1 MNLWEEGNHAVTYTN
16 LSILR
21 VKEESS
27 TSTSWDSFTYKILWY
42 KVKVW
47 DIMKPIDMMV
57 TDYNC
62 EYLGLSRL
70 CLMESAGKSL
80 AEEVGKIAVY
90 TFSKPVKVVIFTGSG
105 GNGGDGFVAARYL
118 LNRGYDV
125 DIYMLKDN
133 IHSEEA
139 KTNFEIL
146 KNMKPRLSRLN
157 IYNLKTLADING
169 CEVAK
174 SGHNEF
180 VIVDGLLG
188 TGIKGKLQTNV
199 RRAIEVIN
207 DSKGIK
213 ISVDVPSGMDPLT
226 GNVDDLAVI
235 PDYTISFHKIKTG
248 VRNAE
253 EEVVGGLVTAD
264 IGIPFEAEYFVNYGD
279 FLRLKNRS
287 VNSHKGNNG
296 RLLIV
301 GGNKDYSGAPAIA
314 GMAASGAGADL
325 VYLASPEKAAQA
337 IKSTSPDLIVKA
349 LPGDKLSLEHA
360 DEIIKLSENV
370 DALLFGP
377 GAGIDDETSKLF
389 NVLVTKI
396 KKPIV
401 LDADSLKQVEM
412 ALIKNRDDIVLTPHI
427 FEFKSFFNVV
437 DDLKLDIDSYDFKK
451 VDENITCFQQIS
463 RQINAT
469 VIVKGQYDLI
479 LSGTKFR
486 INKSGNPGM
495 TVGGT
500 GDALAGITTSLLSQG
515 LNTFDSACLG
525 VFINGL
531 AGDEAFK
538 VKGNG
543 FSATDLVS
551 YIGNVIKNGLR

>member
-1 MNLWEEGNHAVTYTN
+1 
-16 LSILR
+16 
-21 VKEESS
+21 
-27 TSTSWDSFTYKILWY
+27 
-42 KVKVW
+42 
-47 DIMKPIDMMV
+47 MMV

-90 TFSKPVKVVIFTGSG
+90 TFSKPVKVIIFTGSG

-125 DIYMLKDN
+125 DVYMLKDN
-133 IHSEEA
+133 IHSSEA

-146 KNMKPRLSRLN
+146 QNMKPRLSRLKVF
-157 IYNLKTLADING
+157 NLKSLEDINS
-169 CEVAK
+169 CELAK
-174 SGHNEF
+174 TAESEY

-188 TGIKGKLQTNV
+188 TGIKGKLQTNI
-199 RRAIEVIN
+199 RRAIEIIN
-207 DSKGIK
+207 DSNGIK

-226 GNVDDLAVI
+226 GEVDDLAVV

-248 VRNAE
+248 VRHAE
-253 EEVVGGLVTAD
+253 EEIVGGLVTAD

-287 VNSHKGNNG
+287 SNSHKGNNG

-301 GGNKDYSGAPAIA
+301 GGSKDYSGAPAIA
-314 GMAASGAGADL
+314 GMAAIGAGADL
-325 VYLASPEKAAQA
+325 VYVASPEKAAEA
-337 IKSTSPDLIVKA
+337 IKSTSPDLIVKS
-349 LPGDKLSLEHA
+349 LPGDNLSLDHA
-360 DEIIKLSENV
+360 DEILELSENV
-370 DALLFGP
+370 DAVLLGP
-377 GAGIDDETSKLF
+377 GAGICDETSKLF
-389 NVLVTKI
+389 NVLATKI

-401 LDADSLKQVEM
+401 LDADSLKQVNLS
-412 ALIKNRDDIVLTPHI
+412 LIKNRDDVILTPHI
-427 FEFKSFFNVV
+427 FEFRSFFNVNE
-437 DDLKLDIDSYDFKK
+437 DLKLDIDSYDFGK
-451 VDENITCFQQIS
+451 VDENITEFQKIS
-463 RQINAT
+463 RQISGT

-500 GDALAGITTSLLSQG
+500 GDALAGIATSLLTQG
-515 LNTFDSACLG
+515 LNSFDAACLA

-531 AGDEAFK
+531 AGDRAYDM
-538 VKGNG
+538 KGNG
-543 FSATDLVS
+543 FSATDLVFH
-551 YIGNVIKNGLR
+551 IGGVIKDGLC

>member
-1 MNLWEEGNHAVTYTN
+1 MH
-16 LSILR
+16 
-21 VKEESS
+21 
-27 TSTSWDSFTYKILWY
+27 
-42 KVKVW
+42 
-47 DIMKPIDMMV
+47 PIDMMV

-90 TFSKPVKVVIFTGSG
+90 TFAKPVKVVIFTGSG

-133 IHSEEA
+133 IRSHES
-139 KTNFEIL
+139 KVNLEIL
-146 KNMKPRLSRLN
+146 ENMKPRLSRLN
-157 IYNLKTLADING
+157 IYNLKTLEDINST
-169 CEVAK
+169 EVAK
-174 SGHNEF
+174 TADAEY

-188 TGIKGKLQTNV
+188 TGIKGKLQTNIK
-199 RRAIEVIN
+199 RAIEVIN
-207 DSKGIK
+207 NSKGVK

-226 GNVDDLAVI
+226 GEVSDLAVV

-248 VRNAE
+248 VREADE
-253 EEVVGGLVTAD
+253 ELVGGLVTAD

-279 FLRLKNRS
+279 FLRLKNRDDK
-287 VNSHKGNNG
+287 SHKGNNG

-301 GGNKDYSGAPAIA
+301 GGSGDYSGAPAIA
-314 GMAASGAGADL
+314 GMAAIGAGCDL
-325 VYLASPEKAAQA
+325 VYVASPEKSAEA
-337 IKSTSPDLIVKA
+337 IKSTSPDLIVKT
-349 LPGDKLSLEHA
+349 LEGDKLSLSHG
-360 DEIIKLSENV
+360 DEIMALAEKV
-370 DALLFGP
+370 DAVLIGP
-377 GAGIDDETSKLF
+377 GAGIDEETSKLF
-389 NVLVTKI
+389 NVLVAKI
-396 KKPIV
+396 KKPLV
-401 LDADSLKQVEM
+401 LDADALKQVELK
-412 ALIKNRDDIVLTPHI
+412 LIKNRDDIILTPHI
-427 FEFKSFFNVV
+427 FEFKSFFKAD
-437 DDLKLDIDSYDFKK
+437 DDLKLDIDSYDFEK
-451 VDENITCFQQIS
+451 VDENITHFQQIT
-463 RQINAT
+463 RQIKGT

-486 INKSGNPGM
+486 INKSGNAGM

-500 GDALAGITTSLLSQG
+500 GDALAGICAALTSQNL
-515 LNTFDSACLG
+515 TPFDAACLG

-531 AGDEAFK
+531 AGDRAFE

-551 YIGNVIKNGLR
+551 YIGGVIKDGLR

>member
-1 MNLWEEGNHAVTYTN
+1 M
-16 LSILR
+16 
-21 VKEESS
+21 
-27 TSTSWDSFTYKILWY
+27 
-42 KVKVW
+42 
-47 DIMKPIDMMV
+47 DMMV

-125 DIYMLKDN
+125 DVYMLKDN
-133 IHSEEA
+133 IHSSEA
-139 KTNFEIL
+139 RTNFEIL
-146 KNMKPRLSRLN
+146 ENMKPRLSRLN
-157 IYNLKTLADING
+157 IYNLKTLQDING
-169 CEVAK
+169 CEVAE
-174 SGHNEF
+174 SADSEY

-188 TGIKGKLQTNV
+188 TGIKGSLQTNI
-199 RRAIEVIN
+199 RRAIEIIN
-207 DSKGIK
+207 ESKGIK

-264 IGIPFEAEYFVNYGD
+264 IGIPFEAEYFVSYGD
-279 FLRLKNRS
+279 FLRLKNRTLS
-287 VNSHKGNNG
+287 SHKGNNG

-301 GGNKDYSGAPAIA
+301 GGSADYSGAPAIA
-314 GMAASGAGADL
+314 GMAAIGAGADL
-325 VYLASPEKAAQA
+325 VYVASPEKSAEA
-337 IKSTSPDLIVKA
+337 IKSTSPDLIVKS
-349 LPGDKLSLEHA
+349 LEGDKLSLSHL
-360 DEIIKLSENV
+360 DEILKISDNV
-370 DALLFGP
+370 DAVLMGP

-389 NVLVTKI
+389 NVLAAKI

-401 LDADSLKQVEM
+401 MDADSLKQVELS
-412 ALIKNRDDIVLTPHI
+412 LIKNREDIILTPHI
-427 FEFKSFFNVV
+427 FEFKSFFNIEN
-437 DDLKLDIDSYDFKK
+437 DLRLDIDSYDFKK
-451 VDENITCFQQIS
+451 VDENITQFQQIV
-463 RQINAT
+463 RRIKGT

-479 LSGTKFR
+479 LQGTKFR

-500 GDALAGITTSLLSQG
+500 GDALAGIVTGLLSQG
-515 LNTFDSACLG
+515 LNTFDCACLG

-531 AGDEAFK
+531 AGDRAYDE
-538 VKGNG
+538 KGNG

-551 YIGNVIKNGLR
+551 YIGGVIKDGLC

>member
-1 MNLWEEGNHAVTYTN
+1 
-16 LSILR
+16 
-21 VKEESS
+21 
-27 TSTSWDSFTYKILWY
+27 
-42 KVKVW
+42 
-47 DIMKPIDMMV
+47 MMV

-133 IHSEEA
+133 IHSSEA

-146 KNMKPRLSRLN
+146 QNMKPRLSRLN
-157 IYNLKTLADING
+157 IYNLKTLEDINK
-169 CEVAK
+169 CELAQVNSK
-174 SGHNEF
+174 EY
-180 VIVDGLLG
+180 VIVDGLVG
-188 TGIKGKLQTNV
+188 TGIKGKLQTNI

-207 DSKGIK
+207 EANGVK

-226 GNVDDLAVI
+226 GNIEDLAVI

-248 VRNAE
+248 VRDAD

-264 IGIPFEAEYFVNYGD
+264 IGIPIEAEYFVNYGD
-279 FLRLKNRS
+279 FLRLKNRNS
-287 VNSHKGNNG
+287 ASHKGNNG
-296 RLLIV
+296 KLLIV
-301 GGNKDYSGAPAIA
+301 GGSKDYSGAPAIA
-314 GMAASGAGADL
+314 GMAAIGAGADL
-325 VYLASPEKAAQA
+325 VYVFAPEKAAEA
-337 IKSTSPDLIVKA
+337 IKSTSPDLIVKS
-349 LPGDKLSLEHA
+349 LDGDKLSLSHV
-360 DEIIKLSENV
+360 DEILELSNDV
-370 DALLFGP
+370 DAVLIGP
-377 GAGIDDETSKLF
+377 GAGIDEETSKLF
-389 NVLVTKI
+389 NVLVAKI

-401 LDADSLKQVEM
+401 LDADGLKQVELS
-412 ALIKNRDDIVLTPHI
+412 LIKNRDDIILTPHI
-427 FEFKSFFNVV
+427 FEFKSIFKVNGN
-437 DDLKLDIDSYDFKK
+437 LKLDIDSHEFEK
-451 VDENITCFQQIS
+451 VDENITEFQQIT
-463 RQINAT
+463 RQIKGS
-469 VIVKGQYDLI
+469 VIVKGKYDLI

-486 INKSGNPGM
+486 INKSGNAGM

-500 GDALAGITTSLLSQG
+500 GDALAGIATSLMAQG
-515 LNTFDSACLG
+515 LNSFDSACLA

-531 AGDEAFK
+531 AGEEAFK

-551 YIGNVIKNGLR
+551 YIANVIKDGLC

>member
-1 MNLWEEGNHAVTYTN
+1 M
-16 LSILR
+16 
-21 VKEESS
+21 
-27 TSTSWDSFTYKILWY
+27 D
-42 KVKVW
+42 
-47 DIMKPIDMMV
+47 PIDMMV

-118 LNRGYDV
+118 LNRGYEV

-133 IHSEEA
+133 IRSEQSRI
-139 KTNFEIL
+139 NLEIL
-146 KNMKPRLSRLN
+146 ENMKPRLSRLN
-157 IYNLKTLADING
+157 IYNLKTLDDINS

-174 SGHNEF
+174 TSDSEF
-180 VIVDGLLG
+180 IIVDGLLG
-188 TGIKGKLQTNV
+188 TGIKGKLQTNIK
-199 RRAIEVIN
+199 RAIEVIN

-213 ISVDVPSGMDPLT
+213 ISVDVPSGMDPLN
-226 GNVDDLAVI
+226 GEVSDLAVV

-279 FLRLKNRS
+279 FLRLKNRDS
-287 VNSHKGNNG
+287 TSHKGNNG

-301 GGNKDYSGAPAIA
+301 GGSGDYSGAPAIA
-314 GMAASGAGADL
+314 GMAAIGTGCDL
-325 VYLASPEKAAQA
+325 VYVAAPFNAAQA
-337 IKSTSPDLIVKA
+337 IKSTSPDLIVKS
-349 LPGDKLSLEHA
+349 LDGDKLSLSHL
-360 DEIIKLSENV
+360 DEILELSDKV
-370 DALLFGP
+370 DAVLIGP
-377 GAGIDDETSKLF
+377 GAGIDDETSKLL

-401 LDADSLKQVEM
+401 LDADSLKQVELS
-412 ALIKNRDDIVLTPHI
+412 LIKNRDDMILTPHI
-427 FEFKSFFNVV
+427 FEFKSFFNVSN
-437 DDLKLDIDSYDFKK
+437 DLKLDIDSYDFKK
-451 VDENITCFQQIS
+451 VDENITEFQQIS
-463 RQINAT
+463 RQIKAS

-486 INKSGNPGM
+486 INKSGNSGM

-500 GDALAGITTSLLSQG
+500 GDALAGIAAGLLSQG
-515 LNTFDSACLG
+515 LSSFDSACLAAFVNG
-525 VFINGL
+525 V
-531 AGDEAFK
+531 AGDVAFDE
-538 VKGNG
+538 KGNG

-551 YIGNVIKNGLR
+551 HIGSVIKNGLC

>member
-1 MNLWEEGNHAVTYTN
+1 MN
-16 LSILR
+16 
-21 VKEESS
+21 
-27 TSTSWDSFTYKILWY
+27 
-42 KVKVW
+42 
-47 DIMKPIDMMV
+47 PIDMMV

-133 IHSEEA
+133 IHSRDA
-139 KTNFEIL
+139 RTNLEIL
-146 KNMKPRLSRLN
+146 LNMKPRLSRLS
-157 IYNLKTLADING
+157 IFNLKTLDDING

-174 SGHNEF
+174 SDNSEF
-180 VIVDGLLG
+180 IIIDGLLG
-188 TGIKGKLQTNV
+188 TGIKGKLQTNI
-199 RRAIEVIN
+199 RRAIEIIN
-207 DSKGIK
+207 ESKGIK

-226 GNVDDLAVI
+226 GNVDDLAVV

-248 VRNAE
+248 VRQAE

-279 FLRLKNRS
+279 FLRLKNRDS
-287 VNSHKGNNG
+287 SSHKGNNG
-296 RLLIV
+296 RLLVV
-301 GGNKDYSGAPAIA
+301 GGSRDYSGAPAIA
-314 GMAASGAGADL
+314 GMAAIGAGADL
-325 VYLASPEKAAQA
+325 VYVMAPEKAAEA
-337 IKSTSPDLIVKA
+337 IKATSPDLIVKS
-349 LPGDKLSLEHA
+349 LDGDKLSLKHVN
-360 DEIIKLSENV
+360 DVIEISENV
-370 DALLFGP
+370 DAVLIGP
-377 GAGIDDETSKLF
+377 GAGIDDDTSKLF
-389 NVLVTKI
+389 NVLVSKI

-401 LDADSLKQVEM
+401 IDADGLKQVDLS
-412 ALIKNRDDIVLTPHI
+412 LIKNREDIILTPHI
-427 FEFKSFFNVV
+427 FEFKSFFNI
-437 DDLKLDIDSYDFKK
+437 DDGLKLDIDSYDFEK
-451 VDENITCFQQIS
+451 VDENITEFQQIARRIGGS
-463 RQINAT
+463 

-479 LSGTKFR
+479 LSGTRFR

-500 GDALAGITTSLLSQG
+500 GDALSGIATALLAQG
-515 LNTFDSACLG
+515 LDTFDSACLA

-538 VKGNG
+538 EKGNG

-551 YIGNVIKNGLR
+551 YIGGVIKDGLC

>member
-1 MNLWEEGNHAVTYTN
+1 
-16 LSILR
+16 
-21 VKEESS
+21 
-27 TSTSWDSFTYKILWY
+27 
-42 KVKVW
+42 
-47 DIMKPIDMMV
+47 MMV

-133 IHSEEA
+133 IHSSEA

-146 KNMKPRLSRLN
+146 QNMKPRLSRLN
-157 IYNLKTLADING
+157 IYNLKTLEDINK
-169 CEVAK
+169 CELAQVNSK
-174 SGHNEF
+174 EY

-188 TGIKGKLQTNV
+188 TGIKGKLQTNI

-207 DSKGIK
+207 EANGVK

-226 GNVDDLAVI
+226 GNIEDLAVI

-248 VRNAE
+248 VRGAD
-253 EEVVGGLVTAD
+253 EEVVGGIVTAD
-264 IGIPFEAEYFVNYGD
+264 IGIPIEAEYFVNYGD
-279 FLRLKNRS
+279 FLRLKNRNS
-287 VNSHKGNNG
+287 ASHKGNNG
-296 RLLIV
+296 KLLIV
-301 GGNKDYSGAPAIA
+301 GGSKDYSGAPAIA
-314 GMAASGAGADL
+314 GMAAIGAGADL
-325 VYLASPEKAAQA
+325 VYVFAPEKAAEA
-337 IKSTSPDLIVKA
+337 IKSTSPDLIVKS
-349 LPGDKLSLEHA
+349 LDGDKLSLSHV
-360 DEIIKLSENV
+360 DEILELSNDV
-370 DALLFGP
+370 DAVLIGP
-377 GAGIDDETSKLF
+377 GAGIDEETSKLF
-389 NVLVTKI
+389 NVLVAKI

-401 LDADSLKQVEM
+401 LDADGLKQVELS
-412 ALIKNRDDIVLTPHI
+412 LIKNRDDIILTPHI
-427 FEFKSFFNVV
+427 FEFKSIFKVNGN
-437 DDLKLDIDSYDFKK
+437 LKLDIDSHEFEK
-451 VDENITCFQQIS
+451 VDENITEFQQIT
-463 RQINAT
+463 RQIKGS
-469 VIVKGQYDLI
+469 VIVKGKYDLI

-486 INKSGNPGM
+486 INKSGNAGM

-500 GDALAGITTSLLSQG
+500 GDALAGIATSLMAQG
-515 LNTFDSACLG
+515 LNSFDSACLA

-531 AGDEAFK
+531 AGEEAFK

-551 YIGNVIKNGLR
+551 YIANVIKDGLC

>member
-1 MNLWEEGNHAVTYTN
+1 M
-16 LSILR
+16 
-21 VKEESS
+21 
-27 TSTSWDSFTYKILWY
+27 
-42 KVKVW
+42 
-47 DIMKPIDMMV
+47 DMMV

-125 DIYMLKDN
+125 DVYMLKDN
-133 IHSEEA
+133 IHSSESR
-139 KTNFEIL
+139 TNFEIL
-146 KNMKPRLSRLN
+146 ENMKPRLSRLN
-157 IYNLKTLADING
+157 IYNLKTLQDINN

-174 SGHNEF
+174 STDSEY

-188 TGIKGKLQTNV
+188 TGIKGSLQTNI
-199 RRAIEVIN
+199 RRAIEIIN
-207 DSKGIK
+207 ESKGIK

-264 IGIPFEAEYFVNYGD
+264 IGIPFEAEYFVSYGD
-279 FLRLKNRS
+279 FLRLKNRNLS
-287 VNSHKGNNG
+287 SHKGNNG

-301 GGNKDYSGAPAIA
+301 GGNADYSGAPAIA
-314 GMAASGAGADL
+314 GMAAIGAGADL
-325 VYLASPEKAAQA
+325 VYVASPEKSAEA
-337 IKSTSPDLIVKA
+337 IKSTSPDLIVKS
-349 LPGDKLSLEHA
+349 LEGDKLSLSHL
-360 DEIIKLSENV
+360 DEILKISDNV
-370 DALLFGP
+370 DAVLIGP

-389 NVLVTKI
+389 NVLAAKI

-401 LDADSLKQVEM
+401 MDADSLKQVELS
-412 ALIKNRDDIVLTPHI
+412 LIKNREDIILTPHI
-427 FEFKSFFNVV
+427 FEFKSFFNVE
-437 DDLKLDIDSYDFKK
+437 DDLKLDIDSYDFRK
-451 VDENITCFQQIS
+451 VDENITEFQQIA
-463 RQINAT
+463 RGIKGT

-479 LSGTKFR
+479 LQGTKFR

-500 GDALAGITTSLLSQG
+500 GDALAGIVTGLLSQG
-515 LNTFDSACLG
+515 LNTFDCACLG

-531 AGDEAFK
+531 AGDRAYDE
-538 VKGNG
+538 KGNG

-551 YIGNVIKNGLR
+551 YIGGVIKDGLC

>member
-1 MNLWEEGNHAVTYTN
+1 
-16 LSILR
+16 
-21 VKEESS
+21 
-27 TSTSWDSFTYKILWY
+27 
-42 KVKVW
+42 
-47 DIMKPIDMMV
+47 MV

-133 IHSEEA
+133 IRSQDA

-157 IYNLKTLADING
+157 IYSLKTLDDINNT
-169 CEVAK
+169 EVAK
-174 SGHNEF
+174 CKDCEF

-188 TGIKGKLQTNV
+188 TGIRGKLQTNV
-199 RRAIEVIN
+199 KRAIEIIN
-207 DSKGIK
+207 ESNGVK

-226 GNVDDLAVI
+226 GVVDDLAVV

-248 VRNAE
+248 VRQADE
-253 EEVVGGLVTAD
+253 ELVGGLVTAD
-264 IGIPFEAEYFVNYGD
+264 IGIPFEAEYYVNYGD
-279 FLRLKNRS
+279 FLRLKNRDES
-287 VNSHKGNNG
+287 SHKGNNG

-301 GGNKDYSGAPAIA
+301 GGSADYSGAPAIA
-314 GMAASGAGADL
+314 GMAAIGAGCDL
-325 VYLASPEKAAQA
+325 VYVASPEKSAEA
-337 IKSTSPDLIVKA
+337 IKSTSPDLIVKS
-349 LPGDKLSLEHA
+349 LPGDKLSLKHSN
-360 DEIIKLSENV
+360 EILEMVDNV
-370 DALLFGP
+370 DAVLIGP
-377 GAGIDDETSKLF
+377 GAGIDDETAKLF
-389 NVLVTKI
+389 NVLVSKI

-401 LDADSLKQVEM
+401 LDADALKQVELK
-412 ALIKNRDDIVLTPHI
+412 LIKNREDIILTPHI
-427 FEFKSFFNVV
+427 FEFKSFFNVS
-437 DDLKLDIDSYDFKK
+437 DELKLDIDSYDFRK
-451 VDENITCFQQIS
+451 VDENITEFQQIS
-463 RQINAT
+463 RQIKGT

-479 LSGTKFR
+479 LQAIKFR

-500 GDALAGITTSLLSQG
+500 GDALAGICAGLLTQD
-515 LNTFDSACLG
+515 LNAFDSACLG

-531 AGDEAFK
+531 AGDKAYAT
-538 VKGNG
+538 KGNG

-551 YIGNVIKNGLR
+551 FIGNVIKNGLC

>member
-1 MNLWEEGNHAVTYTN
+1 
-16 LSILR
+16 
-21 VKEESS
+21 
-27 TSTSWDSFTYKILWY
+27 
-42 KVKVW
+42 
-47 DIMKPIDMMV
+47 MMV
-57 TDYNC
+57 TDANC

-133 IHSEEA
+133 IRSKEA
-139 KTNFEIL
+139 KVNFEIL
-146 KNMKPRLSRLN
+146 QNMKPRLSRLN
-157 IYNLKTLADING
+157 IYNLKTLEDINNT
-169 CEVAK
+169 EVAK
-174 SGHNEF
+174 STNSEY

-188 TGIKGKLQTNV
+188 TGIKGNLQTNV
-199 RRAIEVIN
+199 KRAIEIIN
-207 DSKGIK
+207 QSSGIK

-226 GNVDDLAVI
+226 GEVNDLAVV

-248 VRNAE
+248 VRDAE
-253 EEVVGGLVTAD
+253 EELVGGLVTAD
-264 IGIPFEAEYFVNYGD
+264 IGIPFEAEYFVSYGD
-279 FLRLKNRS
+279 FLRLKNRDE
-287 VNSHKGNNG
+287 NSHKGNNG

-301 GGNKDYSGAPAIA
+301 GGSKDYSGAPAIA
-314 GMAASGAGADL
+314 GMAAIGAGADL
-325 VYLASPEKAAQA
+325 VYVATPEKSAEA
-337 IKSTSPDLIVKA
+337 IKSTSPDLIVKS
-349 LPGDKLSLEHA
+349 LEGDKLSLKHSEEILEMA
-360 DEIIKLSENV
+360 DNV
-370 DALLFGP
+370 DAVLIGP

-401 LDADSLKQVEM
+401 LDADSLKQVELS
-412 ALIKNRDDIVLTPHI
+412 LIKNREDIILTPHI
-427 FEFKSFFNVV
+427 FEFKSFFNIN
-437 DDLKLDIDSYDFKK
+437 DDLKLDIDSYDFNK
-451 VDENITCFQQIS
+451 VDENITQFQQIT
-463 RQINAT
+463 RQIKAT
-469 VIVKGQYDLI
+469 VLVKGKYDLI
-479 LSGTKFR
+479 LSGTCFR
-486 INKSGNPGM
+486 INKSGNAGM

-500 GDALAGITTSLLSQG
+500 GDALAGISASLLAQG
-515 LNTFDSACLG
+515 LNSFDSACLG

-531 AGDEAFK
+531 AGERAFD

-551 YIGNVIKNGLR
+551 YIGNVIKDGLC